1 MAVKPRWQRIG
12 LARAAFSSIYEN
24 AVAST
29 SNEIMRETKG
39 KPARK
44 RKQRAIDGL
53 PRCGSCASETRR
65 ITPPIQSRYV
75 HRVVPPFS
83 SNDP

>member
-44 RKQRAIDGL
+44 RKQRA
-53 PRCGSCASETRR
+53 RRASPVWVLRLGD
-65 ITPPIQSRYV
+65 PPHYAAYSIPLRTSRGASV
-75 HRVVPPFS
+75 FQ
-83 SNDP
+83 